1 MGSADYR
8 LDAHWIVPAGVG
20 AVYAALVD
28 VASYPAW
35 WAQVRQVRRIDDE
48 SGELTCRS
56 WLPYDLVFVVRREI
70 EDADGR
76 VLQARLDGDLV
87 GRSRWTVESDG
98 AVTTARFTQDV
109 TVRKAL
115 VRRAGLLVRPILRFN
130 HDVMMREGA
139 RGLRRHLAAQ
149 AAAPTVDG

>member
-1 MGSADYR
+1 MHPRRTRAAEVGSADYR

-28 VASYPAW
+28 VAGYPVW

-87 GRSRWTVESDG
+87 GWSRDLERSSRM
-98 AVTTARFTQDV
+98 AR
-109 TVRKAL
+109 
-115 VRRAGLLVRPILRFN
+115 
-130 HDVMMREGA
+130 
-139 RGLRRHLAAQ
+139 
-149 AAAPTVDG
+149 

>member
-1 MGSADYR
+1 VGSADYLLESR
-8 LDAHWIVPAGVG
+8 WKVPADPG
-20 AVYAALVD
+20 AVYAALAD
-28 VASYPAW
+28 VESYPVW
-35 WAQVRQVRRIDDE
+35 WAQVRRVRRIDDE
-48 SGELTCRS
+48 SGELICRS

-87 GRSRWTVESDG
+87 GWSRWTVESDG

-115 VRRAGLLVRPILRFN
+115 VRRAGLLARPILRFN
-130 HDVMMREGA
+130 HDVMMREGE